1 MCGFPVETFQRF
13 RSLALPAPGH
23 APPHLLLF
31 PFTPEESAE
40 YCVQGKPA
48 GAEAEYNQRGQKERE
63 RVCAKE
69 FVWVPPNVQDRITIS
84 KPKGDAHGKRD
95 RKCRQPGS
103 QTSYDKDAAEAF
115 GGARN
120 VGVDLRVG
128 DPQVSEVC
136 YGRRDILQLGQPDLE
151 QLPEEVDS
159 DQQ

>member
-1 MCGFPVETFQRF
+1 M
-13 RSLALPAPGH
+13 
-23 APPHLLLF
+23 PPD
-31 PFTPEESAE
+31 
-40 YCVQGKPA
+40 VQ
-48 GAEAEYNQRGQKERE
+48 Y
-63 RVCAKE
+63 RVT
-69 FVWVPPNVQDRITIS
+69 VS
-84 KPKGDAHGKRD
+84 KPKGDGHGKRN
-95 RKCRQPGS
+95 RKRRQPGS
-103 QTSYDKDAAEAF
+103 QTSYDKDAAEAL